1 MSVVSINVMSF
12 LVVCRKPFANRVGVG
27 TQSTFEEVVLALWLR
42 PDIVMFDA
50 VVSGYPLPS
59 TYCSM
64 PTLIPVL
71 PNPTP
76 LGTPRGHTQQWKQAA
91 HPPAASWRPA
101 GQMDVPL
108 AAWPH

>member
-50 VVSGYPLPS
+50 VVSGYPLPGRAKIFAE
-59 TYCSM
+59 
-64 PTLIPVL
+64 L
-71 PNPTP
+71 TP
-76 LGTPRGHTQQWKQAA
+76 ENCVRH
-91 HPPAASWRPA
+91 
-101 GQMDVPL
+101 
-108 AAWPH
+108 